1 MTILKTIHHPHL
13 TALTMICSLMLAHS
27 MQAETI
33 KWSGFYG
40 GGFLGGAS
48 GTTITAS
55 EPVRLD
61 NNAYWYRPY
70 HNSTSYKT
78 GASLLGGV
86 TLGYNWQIPRSP
98 WLLGLEGE
106 YGYLNESGG
115 SSDNNQASYT
125 ALPGNSLVEQSRS
138 SASIGST
145 YGYTLLGGR
154 AGYVFDRFLFY
165 IKSGFLLT
173 QEQGSYH
180 SVKTEDRSPAYLNL
194 AGSKEVPSFGIGG
207 GVEYA
212 LPWCSKLTLKVEY
225 LFLDTQSS
233 LSESGYCSCHFR
245 WQSDLQFGGINTFKA
260 GLNYHF

>member
-1 MTILKTIHHPHL
+1 MTILKAIHHSLL
-13 TALTMICSLMLAHS
+13 TALTMICLLLLAHR

-33 KWSGFYG
+33 KWTGFYG
-40 GGFLGGAS
+40 GGFLGGS
-48 GTTITAS
+48 TGTTVTTS

-61 NNAYWYRPY
+61 NNAYWFRPY
-70 HNSTSYKT
+70 HNSTSYKA

-106 YGYLNESGG
+106 YGYLNVAG
-115 SSDNNQASYT
+115 SSSDSNQGSYT

-138 SASIGST
+138 NASIGNT
-145 YGYTLLGGR
+145 YGYALLGGR
-154 AGYVFDRFLFY
+154 AGYTYGRFLFY

-180 SVKTEDRSPAYLNL
+180 SVKTEDQSPAYLNL
-194 AGSKEVPSFGIGG
+194 TGSKEVTSFGIGG

-212 LPWCSKLTLKVEY
+212 LPVCSRLTLKVEY

-233 LSESGYCSCHFR
+233 LTEAGDCSCHFR
-245 WQSDLQFGGINTFKA
+245 WNSDMQFGGINTFKV